1 PAVPGVYGL
10 SFVLVALSEL
20 VANENYVVSVFEVV
34 AELLD
39 ELVDRWLLS
48 SALVGLT
55 AVVLCLSLDPR
66 YISRARL
73 AMACLRLPC
82 LISSRARSLRYRS
95 FLSRELI
102 REAAQVSSTPNISAG
117 SVPVLDAQ
125 QHAASDIEWRRPTE
139 LVSNPHLVVDGV
151 SGSDVMQ
158 GERGNAWFV
167 TASAALTSR
176 PGQLNSVLPN
186 WTQQDYGDD
195 FHPGIFRF
203 LFSRHGGLYEV
214 VIDDL
219 LPTRKG
225 RLVYAHSCE
234 ENEFWSALLEKAY
247 AKVTTSSTSEHY
259 ILNTPQCNR
268 MHGDYAS
275 LSRGRVVDALASF
288 VRGIPEHWD
297 LRQMR
302 QPGAENG
309 INPDS
314 PDDQAQLAKQFYTH
328 LSRRSLILFS
338 LQTKLKDGKTPV
350 TLMMFQNAWFD
361 MEWTGA
367 WSDGSPEWRSVT
379 LEFKDKIGLVDSK
392 DGIFWMSIGDVLK
405 QFTDVDICVVT
416 GVGSIRSWL
425 IYTFHNE
432 WTAEQVGRGGRRR
445 SVDYSA
451 GGSYEYKDTYASNP
465 QYLLTIPGE
474 NPNNVSFYLE
484 QGDPQSEKSHQSCA
498 REAWLALR
506 VKPERQ
512 PGVLMKARF
521 EPGNYLMMPCTKEPG
536 QQQNFTLRAFSQD
549 DYSMTLLPDLVPQP
563 TGTCSCCEWNL
574 FGVTRLIVT
583 KVKGVN
589 SYLRTQGKVV
599 SACSP
604 VSGLT
609 AKPQTWVNAQSGFV
623 YEDKKEKDTFY
634 VDFKVLLYRHQ
645 LLDPIDIEVYSQSA
659 ISFTKKFVGTAAI
672 IDKDCVEDTP
682 KEALLSRNGKQVPV
696 KLYCTVQS
704 ARDIDFF

>member
-1 PAVPGVYGL
+1 MATIRFNDQDY
-10 SFVLVALSEL
+10 
-20 VANENYVVSVFEVV
+20 
-34 AELLD
+34 
-39 ELVDRWLLS
+39 R
-48 SALVGLT
+48 
-55 AVVLCLSLDPR
+55 
-66 YISRARL
+66 RL
-73 AMACLRLPC
+73 H
-82 LISSRARSLRYRS
+82 
-95 FLSRELI
+95 RELI
-102 REAAQVSSTPNISAG
+102 REQRKFVDPTFPPEASS
-117 SVPVLDAQ
+117 LDANNRG
-125 QHAASDIEWRRPTE
+125 SDIEWRRPTE

-247 AKVTTSSTSEHY
+247 AK
-259 ILNTPQCNR
+259 

-338 LQTKLKDGKTPV
+338 LQPDNRTTRMGDWTKESLVYGRGYILTDIQQTKLKDGKTPV

-484 QGDPQSEKSHQSCA
+484 QGDPSTACFEDSQLEIGMDLFRIEVNRKSRIKA
-498 REAWLALR
+498 APREAWLALR

-589 SYLRTQGKVV
+589 SYLRTQGLLASVRIDCEA
-599 SACSP
+599 SD
-604 VSGLT
+604 L
-609 AKPQTWVNAQSGFV
+609 VNAQSGFV